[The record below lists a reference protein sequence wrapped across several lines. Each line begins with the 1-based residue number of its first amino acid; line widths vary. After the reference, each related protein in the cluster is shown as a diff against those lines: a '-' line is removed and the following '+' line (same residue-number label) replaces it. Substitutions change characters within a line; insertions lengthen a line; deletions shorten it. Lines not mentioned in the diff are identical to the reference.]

1 MASGNHISND
11 ELNLVVNAKFAQAQQ
26 EIHKFEKDI
35 KKLEDRNRS
44 LQRQMDSLEN
54 SGKKDSKLWKEKR
67 AEYGKNV
74 SQVNHLRRSISDL
87 TKSLDLNA
95 LTMSQLRKQAKSL
108 QNELDNTSRAI
119 HPEEYAKLQSQ
130 LTAVKGRMAELKE
143 TAKGFKESMLDDQT
157 FSFLKGTLFVK
168 LAEVAGKAF
177 GVIIGKISE
186 AITASLELAESAD
199 GVQHAFAQIDHN
211 DELLSNLRKATKG
224 TVNDFEL
231 MKAAMKAKDFRIP
244 LEDLDK
250 LLSFAQLKAQQT
262 GQSVDYMVDSI
273 VTGLGRKSK
282 MILDNLG
289 ISAAE
294 IDEKIQETGDFA
306 KAVAQIVNTQLKD
319 AGETYISAADRAVRR
334 TVDLE
339 NAQLELGKAL
349 LPYKEWAEEA
359 YGATIIRI
367 TDVIK
372 WSLKHIDVLKI
383 AAVTIGTLTA
393 AAVMNRAALLNHTV
407 SVKVSTTALKA
418 WVTTQKEVQLLASPF
433 TASWNGLSL
442 VWYRYTGN
450 VTKARIAL
458 VAFSKAMRLVPYMA
472 LAAGITA
479 AAYGIYKLATRTREA
494 SPLMKEVDAS
504 MDRMAKHS
512 NQLKSQM
519 VRDAEDI
526 KTSAKKSYTEQTTKI
541 KLLTKTIDDNTK
553 SVSKRR
559 EALDEIKKIIP
570 AYHAQ
575 LTNEGKL
582 INNNTSAIKEYTK
595 NLYKAAVAQ
604 AALGKINKYADQ
616 MLDRQ
621 QWLTGRQENQKWVKQ
636 QAESAGYDVENRE
649 LGAGEGIGARYWMK
663 DRGTKDGNLR
673 YISEEEYNRLKRWN
687 DLWTYNVQKISEHTE
702 VMEGYNKAIDNV
714 YKAAEKQGADLN
726 KALGSNTETPNSSTP
741 TKSTGTSKQDTAATD
756 ALKRQRQ
763 QELQIEQKNYEQIQ
777 RLWKEQLAKKAITQQ
792 EYDGIMLSLSMEHA
806 DCVLDIERQYAKESQ
821 KLTISDAQKKKELEQ
836 EQQRNVEKAENDA
849 ADARLKAFE
858 QYQQQMEQLRQK
870 GMSEADREKADR
882 DAQLKVLEA
891 YYKTALDYAKQ
902 DVEERLKVE
911 EAYRKALKKLKDEWD
926 KKDEEKK
933 FRTRSQLGLTT
944 ETEELA
950 RAKAAIAA
958 NTDLSA
964 SDRAAAEEN
973 LEREHQQRLLR
984 IRQEY
989 GIARRQEVYDME
1001 LEQLRA
1007 AKDQEL
1013 LTEEEYAKAE
1023 FQLRM
1028 DQWKEQFDYYSK
1040 LFGDAFNALQDAE
1053 LETVRAKYDAEI
1065 DAARK
1070 AGKDTSALEEK
1081 KANEELKIQKKYADV
1096 NFATKLSQIV
1106 ADTAVSIMKAYAE
1119 LGPIAGSIAAALM
1132 GVTGA
1137 AQVAVAK
1144 AERDKI
1150 KRMTLSG
1157 SSSGGSAARV
1167 AIGRESGGHI
1177 DVDRAQDGRRFH
1189 AKYDP
1194 SRRGYVDRPTVIV
1207 GEGPMGRSKE
1217 WVASNA
1223 AVENPTIRPVI
1234 DTIDQAQRAG
1244 NVRTLDLQ
1252 KVLLQQGRQQGGY
1265 LSPVAP
1271 APPGTASASSA
1282 AGLSPRLL
1290 QRLTDVLERMETDG
1304 IPAWLG
1310 LDQIDAQNELRNRAR
1325 SIAAK

>member
-1 MASGNHISND
+1 
-11 ELNLVVNAKFAQAQQ
+11 
-26 EIHKFEKDI
+26 
-35 KKLEDRNRS
+35 
-44 LQRQMDSLEN
+44 
-54 SGKKDSKLWKEKR
+54 
-67 AEYGKNV
+67 
-74 SQVNHLRRSISDL
+74 
-87 TKSLDLNA
+87 
-95 LTMSQLRKQAKSL
+95 
-108 QNELDNTSRAI
+108 
-119 HPEEYAKLQSQ
+119 
-130 LTAVKGRMAELKE
+130 
-143 TAKGFKESMLDDQT
+143 
-157 FSFLKGTLFVK
+157 
-168 LAEVAGKAF
+168 
-177 GVIIGKISE
+177 
-186 AITASLELAESAD
+186 
-199 GVQHAFAQIDHN
+199 
-211 DELLSNLRKATKG
+211 
-224 TVNDFEL
+224 
-231 MKAAMKAKDFRIP
+231 
-244 LEDLDK
+244 
-250 LLSFAQLKAQQT
+250 
-262 GQSVDYMVDSI
+262 
-273 VTGLGRKSK
+273 
-282 MILDNLG
+282 
-289 ISAAE
+289 
-294 IDEKIQETGDFA
+294 
-306 KAVAQIVNTQLKD
+306 
-319 AGETYISAADRAVRR
+319 
-334 TVDLE
+334 
-339 NAQLELGKAL
+339 
-349 LPYKEWAEEA
+349 
-359 YGATIIRI
+359 
-367 TDVIK
+367 
-372 WSLKHIDVLKI
+372 
-383 AAVTIGTLTA
+383 
-393 AAVMNRAALLNHTV
+393 
-407 SVKVSTTALKA
+407 
-418 WVTTQKEVQLLASPF
+418 
-433 TASWNGLSL
+433 
-442 VWYRYTGN
+442 
-450 VTKARIAL
+450 
-458 VAFSKAMRLVPYMA
+458 
-472 LAAGITA
+472 
-479 AAYGIYKLATRTREA
+479 
-494 SPLMKEVDAS
+494 
-504 MDRMAKHS
+504 
-512 NQLKSQM
+512 
-519 VRDAEDI
+519 
-526 KTSAKKSYTEQTTKI
+526 
-541 KLLTKTIDDNTK
+541 
-553 SVSKRR
+553 
-559 EALDEIKKIIP
+559 
-570 AYHAQ
+570 
-575 LTNEGKL
+575 
-582 INNNTSAIKEYTK
+582 
-595 NLYKAAVAQ
+595 
-604 AALGKINKYADQ
+604 
-616 MLDRQ
+616 
-621 QWLTGRQENQKWVKQ
+621 
-636 QAESAGYDVENRE
+636 
-649 LGAGEGIGARYWMK
+649 
-663 DRGTKDGNLR
+663 
-673 YISEEEYNRLKRWN
+673 
-687 DLWTYNVQKISEHTE
+687 
-702 VMEGYNKAIDNV
+702 
-714 YKAAEKQGADLN
+714 
-726 KALGSNTETPNSSTP
+726 
-741 TKSTGTSKQDTAATD
+741 
-756 ALKRQRQ
+756 
-763 QELQIEQKNYEQIQ
+763 
-777 RLWKEQLAKKAITQQ
+777 
-792 EYDGIMLSLSMEHA
+792 MEHA

-1096 NFATKLSQIV
+1096 NFAIKLSQIV

-1132 GVTGA
+1132 SVTGA
-1137 AQVAVAK
+1137 AQLAVAK

-1167 AIGRESGGHI
+1167 AIGRETGGYI
-1177 DVDRAQDGRRFH
+1177 DVERAQDGRRFH